1 MIKKFLTCGVVG
13 WCLEIIFTTA
23 CTMKKHDIRLK
34 GNTSLWMFPIYG
46 MAVLLQPLSR
56 LLKGKPLLLRGSV
69 YTVCIF
75 VTEFITGRL
84 LQKKHACPWD
94 YSEAPLNIDGVIRLD
109 YAPCWFGTGLL
120 YEYILNTMH

>member
-13 WCLEIIFTTA
+13 WCLEIIFTAA

-56 LLKGKPLLLRGSV
+56 LYLCHRIYNGQAAPKEACLPVGLFGGSAQ
-69 YTVCIF
+69 Y
-75 VTEFITGRL
+75 
-84 LQKKHACPWD
+84 
-94 YSEAPLNIDGVIRLD
+94 
-109 YAPCWFGTGLL
+109 
-120 YEYILNTMH
+120 

>member
-1 MIKKFLTCGVVG
+1 
-13 WCLEIIFTTA
+13 
-23 CTMKKHDIRLK
+23 
-34 GNTSLWMFPIYG
+34 MFPIYG

-56 LLKGKPLLLRGSV
+56 LLKGKPFLLRGSV